1 MLKRYIVEFG
11 MGADLHGGDVTKAA
25 VKAVKD
31 ATSRSCLC
39 GLEDILN
46 IDPLKMHVHVKI
58 GCTNPDMVD
67 KETVMKAIP
76 VGKGEIEVVK
86 GGLGVQGLEVPAFGA
101 GNTIQ
106 IAVAALTVYADVE
119 TLA

>member
-39 GLEDILN
+39 GMI
-46 IDPLKMHVHVKI
+46 
-58 GCTNPDMVD
+58 
-67 KETVMKAIP
+67 
-76 VGKGEIEVVK
+76 
-86 GGLGVQGLEVPAFGA
+86 
-101 GNTIQ
+101 
-106 IAVAALTVYADVE
+106 
-119 TLA
+119 

>member
-11 MGADLHGGDVTKAA
+11 MGADLHGGDITKAA

-58 GCTNPDMVD
+58 GCTNPEELD
-67 KETVMKAIP
+67 KEAVLKAIP
-76 VGKGEIEVVK
+76 VGKGEIEVVQ
-86 GGLGVQGLEVPAFGA
+86 GGLGVKGLEVPTFGD

-106 IAVAALTVYADVE
+106 IAVAALTVYVE
-119 TLA
+119 VA

>member
-46 IDPLKMHVHVKI
+46 IDPTKMQVHVKI
-58 GCTNPDMVD
+58 GCTDPNMVD
-67 KETVMKAIP
+67 EQTVLNAIP
-76 VGKGEIEVVK
+76 VGKGSIEVVK
-86 GGLGVQGLEVPAFGA
+86 GGLGIKGLEVPEFGE
-101 GNTIQ
+101 GSTIQ
-106 IAVAALTVYADVE
+106 IAIAALTVYVDV
-119 TLA
+119 